1 MKGNPCLDVTLTAA
15 YPVMVT
21 FTVGAASKTEV
32 LNPLSATIPD
42 PLDPFE
48 VKDQII
54 DPSVTCVIY
63 EFVNKVD

>member
-1 MKGNPCLDVTLTAA
+1 
-15 YPVMVT
+15 MVT

-54 DPSVTCVIY
+54 DPSVTCVLY